1 MNKLI
6 PLSKFSKKAEKLLSP
21 SQTDV
26 IVDKNGI
33 PLGFV
38 FGRNSFI
45 DFLEKIGASESL
57 QNFLLALTGDGMEL
71 AFKIQRSPEDE
82 DAKNAMTSLARTA
95 LRDNVKVSDAQAEGF
110 AEMCKILQLCDGGAY
125 TNMAITRTAGKGRYR
140 NAPSFNSSFAEPIGP
155 GKRDIKYK

>member
-45 DFLEKIGASESL
+45 DFLEKIDSEFQDKVKDPKHAYNNPAGRLIDLLEENLPLNPKFIKSL
-57 QNFLLALTGDGMEL
+57 RESVSKKQDFIPLEL
-71 AFKIQRSPEDE
+71 ISKSL
-82 DAKNAMTSLARTA
+82 NA
-95 LRDNVKVSDAQAEGF
+95 
-110 AEMCKILQLCDGGAY
+110 
-125 TNMAITRTAGKGRYR
+125 
-140 NAPSFNSSFAEPIGP
+140 
-155 GKRDIKYK
+155 